1 MWQRAEKLVP
11 VAAINIY
18 SAGIVAWR
26 VPAQWRD
33 HCRNTIPTASVLIL
47 PLRVYDPFAHLV
59 GQSKGKL

>member
-11 VAAINIY
+11 VAAIY

-26 VPAQWRD
+26 VPALWWD
-33 HCRNTIPTASVLIL
+33 HYRNTIPTASVLIL